1 MTSLSLLSTNYKID
15 NESELEKKND
25 ILYNNSISSF
35 KAFDSA
41 LFISE
46 FQGYEDNISL
56 SLEKSNERNK
66 LRPSSNS
73 NIEKNIK
80 NIPDIK
86 FSPSLEKCLTNEL
99 LYSITNDSNNIK
111 KGQKLNFNNN
121 DIYDKYSNEK
131 IIKTINNN
139 ESKQFLKITKKLF
152 NHEETQ
158 NQLKKSNSK
167 IINEKN
173 LKKLNE
179 KKGNTLYEETINGFE
194 YQLKFIE
201 NSVHNILP
209 KSYKKFPNNSN
220 KNDDFNNNKDNPRI
234 SSNVFSNKYNNKNN
248 YYNNDYSKKNISSLR
263 DNNYNLD
270 YKMRKR
276 TNIFDNDSYNNKENH
291 HHQVHKL
298 KITYNTYG
306 NWICNECYCL
316 NRGYRKV
323 CANCSNYRNLN

>member
-15 NESELEKKND
+15 IESEMEKKND

-46 FQGYEDNISL
+46 FQGNEDNISL
-56 SLEKSNERNK
+56 SLEKSNEGNK
-66 LRPSSNS
+66 PCLSSNS
-73 NIEKNIK
+73 HLEKNIK
-80 NIPDIK
+80 KIADTK
-86 FSPSLEKCLTNEL
+86 SSPSLEKCLTNEL

-111 KGQKLNFNNN
+111 KGQKLNFNIN
-121 DIYDKYSNEK
+121 DIYDKYSNQK
-131 IIKTINNN
+131 ITKTVNNN

-152 NHEETQ
+152 NYEEPQ

-167 IINEKN
+167 IINKKN
-173 LKKLNE
+173 LKKLND
-179 KKGNTLYEETINGFE
+179 KKGNTIYEETINGFE

-209 KSYKKFPNNSN
+209 KSYKKFSNISN
-220 KNDDFNNNKDNPRI
+220 KKENFNNNKDNPRMP
-234 SSNVFSNKYNNKNN
+234 SYVYSYKYDNKNN
-248 YYNNDYSKKNISSLR
+248 NHNNDYSKKNIYSLR

-276 TNIFDNDSYNNKENH
+276 TNIFDNESYNNKENH
-291 HHQVHKL
+291 HHQIHKL
-298 KITYNTYG
+298 KITYNIYG
-306 NWICNECYCL
+306 NWICNDCFCL
-316 NRGYRKV
+316 NRGYSKV
-323 CANCSNYRNLN
+323 CTNCSNYRNIN